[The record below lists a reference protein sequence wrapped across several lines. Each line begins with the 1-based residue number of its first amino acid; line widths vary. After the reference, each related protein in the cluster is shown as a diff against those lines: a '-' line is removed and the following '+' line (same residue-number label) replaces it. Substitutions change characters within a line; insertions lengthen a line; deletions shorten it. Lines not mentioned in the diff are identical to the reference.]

1 MEGLQE
7 TIRIPKGAV
16 HVRTLARLPLEV
28 TLLLGGGTLV
38 FCLAFHSFWP
48 LLVIVPTWGF
58 CKWHA
63 RKDPHFHK
71 TWSGQ
76 LSYKRYYS
84 A

>member
-1 MEGLQE
+1 MADLQD
-7 TIRIPKGAV
+7 TVHIPKGAV

-28 TLLLGGGTLV
+28 TLLLGGGVML

-48 LLVIVPTWGF
+48 LLVVVPVWGF
-58 CKWHA
+58 AKWHA
-63 RKDPHFHK
+63 HKDPHFCK

-76 LSYKRYYS
+76 LSYKPYYR